1 MKKNILVLVAGMIVS
16 AASHAAAGGGQLVS
30 TDTNKGVVPVRTD
43 NCELL
48 GEDIR
53 ITLSKD
59 VAGGYYCDE
68 GNTNQIAVTMC
79 HPNGKKTNA
88 TNNNFYT
95 MNSSGGKIDVENDAP
110 CGATAAA
117 TKAKTS
123 AETEPAS

>member
-1 MKKNILVLVAGMIVS
+1 MKKNILFLVAGMIVS

-68 GNTNQIAVTMC
+68 GDTNQIAVTMC
-79 HPNGKKTNA
+79 HPNGKKTEG
-88 TNNNFYT
+88 TKNNFYT
-95 MNSSGGKIDVENDAP
+95 MNSSGGQIDVENDAA
-110 CGATAAA
+110 CTAAA
-117 TKAKTS
+117 AEEKAETS
-123 AETEPAS
+123 ATTAPAS